1 MNDQEKTKEQLISEL
16 AELRQRIADL
26 EKPGSGLTWKKGAI
40 DEQAVFLDQILD
52 SLPNPFYVID
62 ASDYTVKAA
71 NSAAHFGPLSK
82 DSTCYTLTHKSNEPC
97 DSAEHPCPIEKIRKT
112 KRPATVEH
120 LHCDKDGNPRQVE
133 VRAFPVFDSDGILA
147 QIMEYVIDITKR
159 KQAEEALKWELA
171 VNSALS
177 ESYRPLVSPGA
188 SIDDMTLTILEKAK
202 ALTGSKHGY
211 VSSID
216 PLTGDN
222 VGHTLTEMLSGK
234 CKVPDKNRRVA
245 FSRGKDGLYSGL
257 HGHCLNTLVGFFT
270 NSPGT
275 HKARKGVP
283 EGHIPVQRFLSVP
296 VMLGSE
302 LVGQIALTNKEED
315 YTERE
320 LEAVHRLAQFYAL
333 AIQRK
338 RADEALQKSHHELEN
353 RVEERTAE
361 LLKSHKER
369 TFIRETFGAYLSDE
383 IATEI
388 LTRPE
393 GVMLGGEMREMTVL
407 VSDLRGFSS
416 ITESMEP
423 SKVVRIIN
431 RYLERMIDIIV
442 RHEGTID
449 EFTGDGILVFFG
461 APRLQLDHTR
471 RAIAC
476 AIQMQDSMKKLNEE
490 NLKID
495 VPQLEMG
502 IGISRGKLVVGNIGS
517 ERRKKYG
524 AVGSPINVAFR
535 LEKKAR
541 PGEILVTQEVID
553 GFGEKLQT
561 AAQWK
566 ENLKGIGTTA
576 IYRVTGM
583 EKGVEQGVE
592 P

>member
-1 MNDQEKTKEQLISEL
+1 
-16 AELRQRIADL
+16 
-26 EKPGSGLTWKKGAI
+26 
-40 DEQAVFLDQILD
+40 LD

-62 ASDYTVKAA
+62 ATDYTVKAA

-82 DSTCYTLTHKSNEPC
+82 DSTCFTLTHKSNGPC
-97 DSAEHPCPIEKIRKT
+97 DSAEHPCPIQKIRKT

-120 LHCDKDGNPRQVE
+120 LHYDKDGNPRHVE
-133 VRAFPVFDSDGILA
+133 VRAFPVFDSEGNLA

-159 KQAEEALKWELA
+159 KRAEEALKWELA

-177 ESYRPLVSPGA
+177 ESYRPLVSPRA
-188 SIDDMTLTILEKAK
+188 SIDDMTSTILEKAK

-211 VSSID
+211 VSRID

-222 VGHTLTEMLSGK
+222 VGPTLTEMLRGK
-234 CKVPDKNRRVA
+234 CKVPDKNRRIA
-245 FSRGKDGLYSGL
+245 FSRGKDGLYPGL
-257 HGHCLNTLVGFFT
+257 HGHCLNTLEGFFT
-270 NSPGT
+270 NST
-275 HKARKGVP
+275 ENHKARKGVP

-296 VMLGSE
+296 VILGSE

-320 LEAVHRLAQFYAL
+320 LKAVHRLAQFYAL

-338 RADEALQKSHHELEN
+338 RADEALQKSHDELER

-388 LTRPE
+388 LARPG
-393 GVMLGGEMREMTVL
+393 GVKLGGEMREMTVL
-407 VSDLRGFSS
+407 VSDLRGFTS

-423 SKVVRIIN
+423 SKIVRIIN

-461 APRLQLDHTR
+461 APRLHLDHAR
-471 RAIAC
+471 RALAC
-476 AIQMQDSMKKLNEE
+476 AIEMQDSMKELNEE
-490 NLKID
+490 NIKLDI
-495 VPQLEMG
+495 PQLEMG
-502 IGISRGKLVVGNIGS
+502 IGISTGKLVVGNIGS

-535 LEKKAR
+535 LEEKAR

-553 GFGEKLQT
+553 GFGEKLKT